1 MEDVEAVLD
10 AVVDRLSSYLESASS
25 PGDPITEAATYEQIR
40 RTKDVKLPR
49 VGHGI
54 EALLEDVDTVL
65 QSSVRTHAPGFM
77 NPLWG
82 GISLP
87 SLVGEIL
94 TAATNTS
101 MATYELSPFAT
112 LVERVV
118 LERMS
123 EFLGFGV
130 GTGVLTTG
138 GSNGNL
144 MGLICARAHASP
156 LSLVEGSDGR
166 QLTAFISEEA
176 HYSCATAM
184 TIMGIARSNL
194 IKVRTDGQ
202 GRMRPDALEEAIEA
216 SRRQGEHP
224 FCIVATSGT
233 TVLGAFDPLRA
244 IAEVANR
251 AGIWMH
257 VDAAWGGAALL
268 STRTRSL
275 MDGIENADSVCWD
288 AHKMMSI
295 PLICS
300 AFILK
305 DERLLRQI
313 INNGRDAHY
322 LLLDEASGLDLGRL
336 SLACGRR
343 NDALKLW
350 MEWRAIGDVGWSDRV
365 DGYMALA
372 DHLQQ
377 LVEASTS
384 LEMAAERSWTNV
396 CFRMVADRPEEAD
409 ARTEEVR
416 RRLLAEGAW
425 MVSRSLVDGR
435 PVLRS
440 VITNPAVSRQ
450 SLEAFISE
458 IERIHH
464 DVIRGIPP
472 LPVGTSET

>member
-1 MEDVEAVLD
+1 
-10 AVVDRLSSYLESASS
+10 
-25 PGDPITEAATYEQIR
+25 
-40 RTKDVKLPR
+40 
-49 VGHGI
+49 
-54 EALLEDVDTVL
+54 
-65 QSSVRTHAPGFM
+65 M

-94 TAATNTS
+94 TVATNTS

-184 TIMGIARSNL
+184 TIMGIANSNL

-216 SRRQGEHP
+216 SRRQGEQP
-224 FCIVATSGT
+224 FCVVATSGT

-251 AGIWMH
+251 AGIT
-257 VDAAWGGAALL
+257 DAC
-268 STRTRSL
+268 R
-275 MDGIENADSVCWD
+275 C
-288 AHKMMSI
+288 
-295 PLICS
+295 
-300 AFILK
+300 
-305 DERLLRQI
+305 
-313 INNGRDAHY
+313 
-322 LLLDEASGLDLGRL
+322 GL
-336 SLACGRR
+336 
-343 NDALKLW
+343 
-350 MEWRAIGDVGWSDRV
+350 GWCKI
-365 DGYMALA
+365 
-372 DHLQQ
+372 
-377 LVEASTS
+377 VEHS
-384 LEMAAERSWTNV
+384 N
-396 CFRMVADRPEEAD
+396 EEP
-409 ARTEEVR
+409 
-416 RRLLAEGAW
+416 
-425 MVSRSLVDGR
+425 DGR
-435 PVLRS
+435 
-440 VITNPAVSRQ
+440 
-450 SLEAFISE
+450 
-458 IERIHH
+458 H
-464 DVIRGIPP
+464 
-472 LPVGTSET
+472 